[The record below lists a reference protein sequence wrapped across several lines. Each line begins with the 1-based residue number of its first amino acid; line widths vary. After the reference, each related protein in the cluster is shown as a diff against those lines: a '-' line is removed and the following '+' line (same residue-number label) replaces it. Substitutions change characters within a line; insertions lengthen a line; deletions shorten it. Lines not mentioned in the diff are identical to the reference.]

1 MIMNTVI
8 FSPPA
13 VPGTIRETVQP
24 AAATSWLDTISP
36 RRFRLLLLLFAAAG
50 ATLASEGMQR
60 LAALRGN
67 YYLATD
73 RAGAVSPLPYGMR
86 LPALSAAAAAPGPV
100 RALVRAD
107 SAGGSSSDLCALASA
122 LKGQRDVA
130 WLAAT
135 PAVEPCIAASAS
147 RRVVPVTGAA
157 RTELARA
164 RWVLLDARGGV
175 LHSGR
180 TVPAAA
186 DVRELAALLS
196 PAPTNAR

>member
-1 MIMNTVI
+1 MNTVI
-8 FSPPA
+8 SPPPP
-13 VPGTIRETVQP
+13 VPEAIRETVQP
-24 AAATSWLDTISP
+24 AAATSWLDGISP
-36 RRFRLLLLLFAAAG
+36 RRYRLLLLLVSAVAV
-50 ATLASEGMQR
+50 TLASEGMQR
-60 LAALRGN
+60 LAALRAN

-73 RAGAVSPLPYGMR
+73 RAGAVSPLPYGTR

-107 SAGGSSSDLCALASA
+107 SAGRASSELCALASA
-122 LKGQRDVA
+122 LEGQPGVV

-135 PAVEPCIAASAS
+135 PAVEPCIQASAGG
-147 RRVVPVTGAA
+147 RLVPVTGTA

-164 RWVLLDARGGV
+164 RWVLLDAEGSV

-186 DVRELAALLS
+186 DVRELAAILS
-196 PAPTNAR
+196 PASAR

>member
-1 MIMNTVI
+1 MNTVI
-8 FSPPA
+8 SSPSA
-13 VPGTIRETVQP
+13 VPETIRETAP
-24 AAATSWLDTISP
+24 AVAATSWLDRLSP
-36 RRFRLLLLLFAAAG
+36 RRYRLLLLF
-50 ATLASEGMQR
+50 LASVAVSLASAGMQR
-60 LAALRGN
+60 LASLRAN

-73 RAGAVSPLPYGMR
+73 RAGAVSPLPYGAR

-100 RALVRAD
+100 RVLVRAD
-107 SAGGSSSDLCALASA
+107 SARGASTDLCALASA
-122 LKGQRDVA
+122 LTGQPGVV

-135 PAVEPCIAASAS
+135 PAVEPCIAASAG

-157 RTELARA
+157 RSELARA
-164 RWVLLDARGGV
+164 RWVLLDAQGGV

-196 PAPTNAR
+196 PAPANPR

>member
-8 FSPPA
+8 SPPSSVA
-13 VPGTIRETVQP
+13 ERTRETAPP
-24 AAATSWLDTISP
+24 AAGTSWPDRLSP
-36 RRFRLLLLLFAAAG
+36 RRYRLLLLFLSAVAV
-50 ATLASEGMQR
+50 TLASEGMQR
-60 LAALRGN
+60 LAALRAN

-73 RAGAVSPLPYGMR
+73 RAGAVSPLPYGAR
-86 LPALSAAAAAPGPV
+86 LPALSAAAAAPGDV
-100 RALVRAD
+100 RTIVRAD
-107 SAGGSSSDLCALASA
+107 SAGRGSSDLCALASA
-122 LKGQRDVA
+122 LKSQPGVV

-135 PAVEPCIAASAS
+135 PAVEPCIQASTGG
-147 RRVVPVTGAA
+147 RVVPVTGAA

-164 RWVLLDARGGV
+164 RWVLLDGDGSV

-196 PAPTNAR
+196 PANAR

>member
-1 MIMNTVI
+1 MNSVI
-8 FSPPA
+8 SPP
-13 VPGTIRETVQP
+13 PPLPETLRETVQP
-24 AAATSWLDTISP
+24 AAATSWLDRLSP
-36 RRFRLLLLLFAAAG
+36 RRYRLLLLCLSAAAV
-50 ATLASEGMQR
+50 TLASEGMQR
-60 LAALRGN
+60 LAALRAN

-73 RAGAVSPLPYGMR
+73 RAGAVSPLPYGAR
-86 LPALSAAAAAPGPV
+86 LPALSAAAAAPAPV

-107 SAGGSSSDLCALASA
+107 SAGEAATALCSLASA
-122 LKGQRDVA
+122 LRDQPGVA

-135 PAVEPCIAASAS
+135 PAVEPCIATSAAA
-147 RRVVPVTGAA
+147 RVVPLTGAA

-164 RWVLLDARGGV
+164 RWALLDGDGSV

-196 PAPTNAR
+196 PVPAAGR

>member
-8 FSPPA
+8 SPPPP
-13 VPGTIRETVQP
+13 VPETIRETAP
-24 AAATSWLDTISP
+24 PPAATSWLDRISP
-36 RRFRLLLLLFAAAG
+36 RSYRLLLLFLSAVAV
-50 ATLASEGMQR
+50 TLASEGMQR
-60 LAALRGN
+60 LAALRAN

-73 RAGAVSPLPYGMR
+73 RAGAVSPLPYGAR

-107 SAGGSSSDLCALASA
+107 SAGRASSDLCALASA
-122 LKGQRDVA
+122 LKNQPGIV

-135 PAVEPCIAASAS
+135 PAVEPCIAASAAG
-147 RRVVPVTGAA
+147 RVVPVTGAA

-164 RWVLLDARGGV
+164 RWVLLNADGSV

-186 DVRELAALLS
+186 DVRELAALLA
-196 PAPTNAR
+196 PANAR